1 MFLSSTR
8 FETGGW
14 KGASILV
21 IQSLQFPDLLLFHHT
36 HPTDLHS
43 GTATLLLAALVHQEY

>member
-8 FETGGW
+8 FKTGGW
-14 KGASILV
+14 KGASILF
-21 IQSLQFPDLLLFHHT
+21 IQSLQFPDLLLVHHT